1 MQQETINIRGIE
13 YQIHIIDD
21 KTVLKRYN
29 PKAKMWIT
37 LEFADNDNEEIIN
50 QIQENISKGLLKIWN
65 LKRYNL
71 AVISFSCYNN
81 K

>member
-29 PKAKMWIT
+29 TKAKMWIT

-50 QIQENISKGLLKIWN
+50 QIQENISKGLLKI
-65 LKRYNL
+65 
-71 AVISFSCYNN
+71 
-81 K
+81 